1 MEVYVMVARMD
12 ILEQIREA
20 KRGLDNPYVRLRAS
34 EKTRSDIDT
43 VLKDLSQL
51 EDEILKEEAE
61 DNTYARRSAYKY
73 GG

>member
-1 MEVYVMVARMD
+1 MVTRID
-12 ILEQIREA
+12 VLEQIRGA
-20 KRGLDNPYVRLRAS
+20 KSGLDNPYVRFRAS

-61 DNTYARRSAYKY
+61 DNTYGRRSVYSKY

>member
-1 MEVYVMVARMD
+1 MITRME
-12 ILEQIREA
+12 ILTQIRNA
-20 KRGLDNPYVRLRAS
+20 KMGLDNPYVRLRAS

-43 VLKDLSQL
+43 VFKDLSQL

-61 DNTYARRSAYKY
+61 DNTYGRRSVFKY

>member
-1 MEVYVMVARMD
+1 MVTRID
-12 ILEQIREA
+12 VLDQIRNA
-20 KRGLDNPYVRLRAS
+20 KNGLDNPYVRLRAS

-61 DNTYARRSAYKY
+61 DNTYGRRSVFKY